1 MCTIGVKY
9 LDQHGW
15 VGVKNRDRNYKTD
28 VEIVQSNRYGAQRL
42 YIDDKLTRWT
52 EGVNEHGVAIISS
65 SFSVK
70 SDEKEGDKIE
80 LRKKHKNKRSQAGYY
95 SSDGKLIRQAL
106 LKKTPEA
113 ALKLLVDN
121 ELCGAIYVFTG
132 DKCYLLEG
140 GYTVKKVDASEENP
154 RDYIHKVQEIK
165 PEKGFS
171 CRTNHGVLV
180 PLLGY
185 HRNPTDPR
193 LIRARKGSEKRL
205 EYASNFLSKDLTS
218 ADDPS
223 DLIDAFAQTPDK
235 DVFMNPIRQG
245 DIKKSEMVTTGQ
257 LLIIPKER
265 TLHYRPIYSSVSFDY
280 NRLSGPEAK
289 TFFEIISSRKLLSFK
304 EFVNK

>member
-9 LDQHGW
+9 LDQYGW

-28 VEIVQSNRYGAQRL
+28 IEIVQSNRSGTQRL
-42 YIDDKLTRWT
+42 YIDDKLSRWT
-52 EGVNEHGVAIISS
+52 EGVNEYGVSIISS

-80 LRKKHKNKRSQAGYY
+80 IQLKANRKRNQAGYY
-95 SSDGKLIRQAL
+95 SADGKLIRQAL
-106 LKKTPEA
+106 LEKTPEA
-113 ALKLLVDN
+113 ALKLLVDSN
-121 ELCGAIYVFTG
+121 LAGATYVFNEH
-132 DKCYLLEG
+132 KCYILEG
-140 GYTVKKVDASEENP
+140 GYKVKKVDASEENP
-154 RDYIHKVQEIK
+154 REYLHKVQEIK

-171 CRTNHGVLV
+171 CRTNHGILV
-180 PLLGY
+180 PQLGY
-185 HRNPTDPR
+185 HANPTDPL

-205 EYASNFLSKDLTS
+205 EYASKFISKGITS
-218 ADDPS
+218 ADEPS
-223 DLIDAFAQTPDK
+223 DLIDAFARTPDK

-265 TLHYRPIYSSVSFDY
+265 TLHYRPIYSSVTFDY

-304 EFVNK
+304 EFVDK

>member
-15 VGVKNRDRNYKTD
+15 VGVKNRDRNYKTN
-28 VEIVQSNRYGAQRL
+28 VEIIQSNRFGTQRL
-42 YIDDKLTRWT
+42 YIDDKLSRWT
-52 EGVNEHGVAIISS
+52 EGVNEHGVSIISS

-70 SDEKEGDKIE
+70 SDEKEGDKIA
-80 LRKKHKNKRSQAGYY
+80 LALKAKNKRNQVGYY

-121 ELCGAIYVFTG
+121 NLAGATYVFN
-132 DKCYLLEG
+132 DRKCYILEG
-140 GYTVKKVDASEENP
+140 GYTVKKVDASKENP
-154 RDYIHKVQEIK
+154 REYLYKVEEIK
-165 PEKGFS
+165 PEKRFS
-171 CRTNHGVLV
+171 CRTNHGILV
-180 PLLGY
+180 PQLGY
-185 HRNPTDPR
+185 HANPTDPL
-193 LIRARKGSEKRL
+193 LIRSRKSSEKRL
-205 EYASNFLSKDLTS
+205 EYASKFITKDV
-218 ADDPS
+218 DDPA
-223 DLIDAFAQTPDK
+223 DLIDAFARSPDK
-235 DVFMNPIRQG
+235 DVFMNPIRTG
-245 DIKKSEMVTTGQ
+245 NIKKSEMVTTGQ

-304 EFVNK
+304 EFVHK